1 MIKDLLWRFSA
12 IFMANENMIK
22 RTMVKTCI
30 SQILLNY
37 NKPDLNFINSKGIV
51 STENHCIVQLYHS
64 QYEEDE
70 THSSTSHLNLVN
82 SIWAKAAT

>member
-1 MIKDLLWRFSA
+1 
-12 IFMANENMIK
+12 
-22 RTMVKTCI
+22 MVRTCI

-37 NKPDLNFINSKGIV
+37 NKPALNFINSKGIV

-64 QYEEDE
+64 QNEDE